1 MRIPAMR
8 IPRIASMS
16 VIALL
21 LAMSGMAVAAATEA
35 PANNP
40 GTSAEKPAQIPT
52 TEKEFVAS
60 INGFDKAQIIEQL
73 GEPTNKNDITNAKT
87 GKLEA
92 SIWHYHNLNTDE
104 KGEYYKT
111 TELDFIDDKVVL
123 VVFMNSTGED
133 TSYEL
138 KNDAPMP
145 SIGM

>member
-1 MRIPAMR
+1 MRVLMITLM
-8 IPRIASMS
+8 
-16 VIALL
+16 
-21 LAMSGMAVAAATEA
+21 LAISGMAVAEATEA
-35 PANNP
+35 PANDP
-40 GTSAEKPAQIPT
+40 GTSTEKPAKIPT
-52 TEKEFVAS
+52 SEKAFVAS

-123 VVFMNSTGED
+123 VVFMNNTNED

>member
-1 MRIPAMR
+1 MKLLM
-8 IPRIASMS
+8 
-16 VIALL
+16 IALMF
-21 LAMSGMAVAAATEA
+21 AMSGMAVAEATEA

-40 GTSAEKPAQIPT
+40 VASAEKPAQIPT